1 MSKTRVIHVNDMLNY
16 PDAVYVGRA
25 MPRRGL
31 KPSEWQN
38 PYKIGRD
45 GDRAEVIEKYR
56 QMLAYW
62 LAPITPDS
70 QQIWMNGLRK
80 LVGKPL
86 ACWCRRD
93 GEERTADNAC
103 HGDEIIRLLRELGL
117 EGDEQE
123 DAT

>member
-1 MSKTRVIHVNDMLNY
+1 MSMTKVIHVDDMANY

-31 KPSEWQN
+31 KASAFAN
-38 PYKIGRD
+38 PYKIGLD
-45 GDRAEVIEKYR
+45 GDRNQVIAKYRYRAEVD
-56 QMLAYW
+56 LACGR
-62 LAPITPDS
+62 ITAHD
-70 QQIWMNGLRK
+70 LRR

-86 ACWCRRD
+86 SCWCRRD